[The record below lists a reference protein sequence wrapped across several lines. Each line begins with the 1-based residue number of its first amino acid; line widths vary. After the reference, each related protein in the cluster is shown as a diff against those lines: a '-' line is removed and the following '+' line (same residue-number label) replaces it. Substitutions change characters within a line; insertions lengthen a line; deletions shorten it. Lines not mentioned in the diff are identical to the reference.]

1 MDFYFSNKSNSN
13 DNAAVTVDVVEP
25 QNRNQF
31 LSFDTAK
38 VQEITLE
45 QLSRTHQ
52 ENDIYNNPLK
62 GIYHYQLISECLDL
76 CKEAGYS
83 ADVWDLFAAQNKE
96 RQSPGVVL
104 LPEVERQYGERAIEA
119 HILRRVFAN
128 VRLTDFDNEE
138 YTTNLAIAFHQ
149 RGIQVGFGNAVKICH
164 NQCML
169 NATQY
174 ISTYSSR
181 GDGRKSGEDKI
192 TVPQVLD
199 TVKSWLFD
207 ARKIVVTERDKIE
220 KMRSIPVDADTV
232 FKLIGLLNVIRVKCD
247 STNKRIK
254 ENRVYPLNQSQITK
268 FTEDLLIRY
277 DEKRHLSVWDLYNC
291 ATEQYKAKN
300 MDIPSML
307 PQNLAMVQLLDEQFG
322 M

>member
-1 MDFYFSNKSNSN
+1 MDFYFQNTASDAVIEPSVTASNHNS
-13 DNAAVTVDVVEP
+13 
-25 QNRNQF
+25 NQF

-38 VQEITLE
+38 VQTITLE

-52 ENDIYNNPLK
+52 ENDVYNNPLR
-62 GIYHYQLISECLDL
+62 GIYHYDLINRCLEM
-76 CKEAGYS
+76 CSEAGYS

-128 VRLTDFDNEE
+128 VRLTDFDDSG

-149 RGIQVGFGNAVKICH
+149 KGIQVGFGNAVVICH

-169 NATQY
+169 NAKQY
-174 ISTYSSR
+174 ISTYSER
-181 GDGRKSGEDKI
+181 GSGRRSGDDKV

-207 ARKIVVTERDKIE
+207 ARHIVVAERGKIE
-220 KMRSIPVDADTV
+220 RMKSIQVDADTLLR
-232 FKLIGLLNVIRVKCD
+232 LIGLLNVIRVKCD
-247 STNKRIK
+247 TTNKCIK
-254 ENRVYPLNQSQITK
+254 ESRVYPLNQAQITK

-277 DEKRHLSVWDLYNC
+277 DEKRVLTVWDLYNC
-291 ATEQYKAKN
+291 ATELYKAN
-300 MDIPSML
+300 SMDIPSML
-307 PQNLAMVQLLDEQFG
+307 PQNRAMALFLDEQFG
-322 M
+322 L